1 MQYRI
6 FPKIPELPISALSL
20 GAMRLPVL
28 GDDEARIDPGA
39 LDGILRAASEA
50 GINYLDTAFVYHGGK
65 SEEEVGRSL
74 DRTGLRGKFLL
85 ATKSPTWLVKTEPD
99 WEKLLSVQL
108 DRLGTERIDFYLLHA
123 LTTARWEKVLRLGG
137 LEFLRKA
144 KADGRIGH
152 IGFSFHDSLEV
163 FKRIVD
169 GWEDWEFCQV
179 QYNYLDTEFQ
189 AGREGIRYAA
199 SKELGTI
206 VMEPLRGGG
215 LAVLPREAREVFAR
229 WPVPRM
235 PAEWALRFALDPQ
248 EVVTVL
254 SGMGSESQVWENAAV
269 ADAARPNSISAKE
282 TVLYDEARAF
292 FKDKMPVPCT
302 TCGYC
307 LPCPQKIPIPEVFA
321 IYNTWAAFPE
331 RREDRRRWYESAY
344 RGSGIGGDACVSCG
358 QCVPKCPQGI
368 AIPDRLAEAHGNL
381 S

>member
-1 MQYRI
+1 MQYRV
-6 FPKIPELPISALSL
+6 FPRIPDLPISTLSL

-28 GDDEARIDPGA
+28 EGDEGRIDPDA
-39 LDGILRAASEA
+39 LDGMLRAACEA
-50 GINYLDTAFVYHGGK
+50 GINYLDTAYVYHDGK
-65 SEEEVGRSL
+65 SEEAVGRSL

-85 ATKSPTWLVKTEPD
+85 ATKSPTWMVKAESD
-99 WEKLLSVQL
+99 WERFLSAQL
-108 DRLGTERIDFYLLHA
+108 ERLGTERIDFYLLHA

-144 KADGRIGH
+144 QADGRLGH

-169 GWEDWEFCQV
+169 GWENWEFCQV

-199 SKELGTI
+199 SKELGVV
-206 VMEPLRGGG
+206 VMEPLRGGA
-215 LAVLPREAREVFAR
+215 LAVLPPEAREVFAR

-269 ADAARPNSISAKE
+269 ADAARLNSITARE
-282 TVLYDEARAF
+282 TALYGEVRAF
-292 FKDKMPVPCT
+292 FKEKMPVPCT

-307 LPCPQKIPIPEVFA
+307 LPCPKKIPIPEIFA
-321 IYNTWAAFPE
+321 IYNTWAAFPG
-331 RREDRRRWYESAY
+331 RREDRRAWYETGY
-344 RGSGIGGDACVSCG
+344 RKSGIGGDSCVACGECL
-358 QCVPKCPQGI
+358 PKCPQGI
-368 AIPDRLAEAHGNL
+368 AIPDRLAEAHGIL